1 MNACSRLLIQLYK
14 YHNYLTPQGC
24 PFPWSCQWF
33 AEWLHTSHPGGG
45 GKKKKK
51 VSKQLLQ
58 AQSPRQTS
66 GVALHHP
73 PSSFSTKFLQH
84 PSTSVLCFKAQPC
97 CFHTFCL
104 AWQAFIKT
112 STSSCW
118 SSLHLQGNSI
128 HMLSAPDSSLLPAWQ
143 ALWLT
148 SIFYLFTQRKI

>member
-1 MNACSRLLIQLYK
+1 MLVAGYWYTYQGTTWHPKAAPSPGPANGLLRYCTQA
-14 YHNYLTPQGC
+14 TQG
-24 PFPWSCQWF
+24 
-33 AEWLHTSHPGGG
+33 
-45 GKKKKK
+45 KKKK
-51 VSKQLLQ
+51 VSKQLLL
-58 AQSPRQTS
+58 AQSPRRTS

-73 PSSFSTKFLQH
+73 SSSSTKFLQH
-84 PSTSVLCFKAQPC
+84 PNTSVLCFKAQPC

-104 AWQAFIKT
+104 AWQAFIKS

-118 SSLHLQGNSI
+118 SSFHLQGNSI